1 MCSWPSHALA
11 HLVVPACAPCV
22 ALPAPRCSRVLAV
35 SWRVL
40 RGVSSSVV
48 GQFVSL
54 SSTKAFGS
62 SGPGFGYS
70 KESRQVT
77 IDNGKRLIQQL
88 ASQLHLTQVCALLAS
103 WACGSAAHAVCGWG
117 QHYVDSAHRLFI
129 LAIQRNFIQGRK
141 TIHVVAACLY
151 IVCRRE
157 KSAHLLIDFA
167 EALRVSCMPV
177 MVV

>member
-1 MCSWPSHALA
+1 M
-11 HLVVPACAPCV
+11 
-22 ALPAPRCSRVLAV
+22 
-35 SWRVL
+35 
-40 RGVSSSVV
+40 SSSVV

-88 ASQLHLTQVCALLAS
+88 ASQLHLTQVCALLVA
-103 WACGSAAHAVCGWG
+103 WPCGSAAHAVCGWG

-167 EALRVSCMPV
+167 EALRVSFIPV